1 LRENDVLTRLQEVFD
16 RLFVD
21 PPKLRM
27 DLAAAEVPEW
37 DSAKHVELVMAVEQ
51 AFGVNLP
58 VGELLGIQQVGDLVK
73 LLATTVG

>member
-1 LRENDVLTRLQEVFD
+1 
-16 RLFVD
+16 
-21 PPKLRM
+21 M

-51 AFGVNLP
+51 EFGVNLP